1 VFTKGGFRLKNYEEE
16 IRMNVSQTRRV
27 YMDHNATT
35 PVHPEVLEAMLPYYK
50 DRFGNAS
57 SIHSFGREAKVAL
70 EESREKVA
78 KLINAS
84 PQEIYFTSGGTE
96 SDNLALKGTAFANR
110 KKGNHIIT
118 SKIEHHAVFES
129 CKFLEKE
136 GFEVTYLPVDV
147 QGFVDPH
154 DLKKAMRKET
164 ILVSIMHANN
174 EVGTIEPIDQLCE
187 ITKEKGA
194 YFHTDAVQSLGKIP
208 VDVQKLNVDML
219 SLSSHKIYGPKGA
232 GAIYIRKG
240 TRITPWSHGGH
251 HERSRRAG
259 TENLPGIVGL
269 AKAVEIAHR
278 DMEEQSQHLR
288 NLSEAFYKKLT
299 RAIPD
304 VILHG
309 HLEKRIP
316 NTLNLSFKAVEGE
329 SMILSLDLKRVA
341 VASGSACTS
350 GTLEPSH
357 VLSAMGISPEIAQ
370 TAIRF
375 SFGRENTLEDV
386 EYVVEILPEIVS
398 RLRAMSPLYANK

>member
-1 VFTKGGFRLKNYEEE
+1 
-16 IRMNVSQTRRV
+16 MSASQTRRV
-27 YMDHNATT
+27 YLDHNATT
-35 PVHPEVLEAMLPYYK
+35 PVHPQVLEAMLPYYK
-50 DRFGNAS
+50 EKFGNAS
-57 SIHSFGREAKVAL
+57 SIHVFGREAKVAL

-78 KLINAS
+78 ELIHAS

-96 SDNLALKGTAFANR
+96 SDNLAVKGTAFANR
-110 KKGNHIIT
+110 KKGSHIIT
-118 SKIEHHAVFES
+118 SKIEHHAVLES

-136 GFEVTYLPVDV
+136 GFEVTYLPVDKY
-147 QGFVDPH
+147 GFVDPN
-154 DLKKAMRKET
+154 DLKNALREDT

-174 EVGTIEPIDQLCE
+174 EVGTIQPLEELCK

-194 YFHTDAVQSLGKIP
+194 YFHTDAVQSMGKIP

-219 SLSSHKIYGPKGA
+219 SMSAHKIHGPKGS
-232 GAIYIRKG
+232 GAIYIKKG
-240 TRITPWSHGGH
+240 TRIISWSHGGH

-269 AKAVEIAHR
+269 AKAVEIAYR
-278 DMEEQSQHLR
+278 DMEEQSKHLK
-288 NLSEAFYKKLT
+288 NLTETFYRKLT

-304 VILHG
+304 VVLHG

-329 SMILSLDLKRVA
+329 SIILSLDLKGVA

-357 VLSAMGISPEIAQ
+357 VLSAMGIAPDVAQ
-370 TAIRF
+370 GAIRF
-375 SFGRENTLEDV
+375 SFGRDNTMEDV
-386 EYVVEILPEIVS
+386 DYVVGILPEIVS